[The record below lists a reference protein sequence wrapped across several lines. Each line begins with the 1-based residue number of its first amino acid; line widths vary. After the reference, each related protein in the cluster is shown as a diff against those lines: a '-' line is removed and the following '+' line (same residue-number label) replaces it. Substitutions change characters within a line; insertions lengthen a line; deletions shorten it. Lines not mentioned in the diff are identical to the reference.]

1 MVNILVVEDD
11 RIVARDIRQ
20 QLEAMGHAVT
30 AMTADGADAAALA
43 SASKADIVLMDIR
56 LAGPVDG
63 IQAAQTIRE
72 QCDIPVIFL
81 TAYADDETIRRANL
95 TEPFGYLLKPFETT
109 QLRTVVEMALYKHAA
124 ERRLR
129 QSERRYAATL
139 ASIGDAVIVV
149 DPGAVVSYLNPVA
162 LRLTGWTSA
171 EVAGRPL
178 EEVFRIVEETT
189 REPLRSTALEVLQ
202 DPEQGAPL
210 VRNALLLSR
219 TGEEWPVEEQSTPLA
234 GDREPSAG
242 AVLVFRELSRRRA
255 MEHALRVAH
264 RELGKASLLT
274 SMGEV
279 TASIAHE
286 VNQPLAAI
294 VTNASAGLNWLRKAA
309 PEIEEARQCLER
321 IKSDGSRAGE
331 VIASL
336 RALVKSAASSVDVLD
351 VQSLVLQAVE
361 LMRPELDRHAVRL
374 QVQFPHQRP
383 QVLADR
389 VQIQQVLINL
399 IANAIDAM
407 AERTTGGRSLD
418 ISMRTEAAASRVHL
432 AIGDTGSGLPPGAA
446 NDIFKPFFTTKAD
459 GMGMGLSICR
469 TIVEAHGGTLVAA
482 PRLPCGAVLAFDL
495 PLAAGIASHPAT
507 G

>member
-1 MVNILVVEDD
+1 MARILIVEDD

-20 QLEAMGHAVT
+20 QLEAMGHTVT
-30 AMTADGADAAALA
+30 GTTADGADAPALA
-43 SASKADIVLMDIR
+43 RTSNADLVLMDIR

-63 IQAAQTIRE
+63 IQAARAIRE

-95 TEPFGYLLKPFETT
+95 TEPFGYLLKPFETI
-109 QLRTVVEMALYKHAA
+109 QLRTAVEMAVYKHGA

-149 DPGAVVSYLNPVA
+149 DTSAAISYINPVA
-162 LRLTGWTSA
+162 QRLTGWAVGEA
-171 EVAGRPL
+171 EGRPL
-178 EEVFRIVEETT
+178 DEVFHVIDETT
-189 REPLRSTALEVLQ
+189 RAPLPSTALDVLR
-202 DPEQGAPL
+202 DPAQGGKL
-210 VRNALLLSR
+210 VRAALLLSR
-219 TGEEWPVEEQSTPLA
+219 TGAEWPVEEQSTPLA
-234 GDREPSAG
+234 GERETSAG

-255 MEHALRVAH
+255 MERALREAH
-264 RELGKASLLT
+264 GELAKASLLT

-286 VNQPLAAI
+286 INQPLGAI
-294 VTNASAGLNWLRKAA
+294 VTSASAGLNWLQKAS
-309 PEIEEARQCLER
+309 PDLDEARLCLHR
-321 IKSDGSRAGE
+321 IKADGSRAAE

-336 RALVKSAASSVDVLD
+336 RALVKGAGSAAAELD
-351 VQSLVLQAVE
+351 LQSLVLQVVE

-374 QVQFPHQRP
+374 QVQFSESRPH
-383 QVLADR
+383 VLADR

-407 AERTTGGRSLD
+407 AAQPTGARNLSIGLRTGMADGKVLLSV
-418 ISMRTEAAASRVHL
+418 A
-432 AIGDTGSGLPPGAA
+432 DTGTGLPPDIAG
-446 NDIFKPFFTTKAD
+446 IFKPFFTTKAD

-469 TIVEAHGGTLVAA
+469 TIIEAHGGSLAA
-482 PRLPCGAVLAFDL
+482 TPMLPHGALLTFDL
-495 PLAAGIASHPAT
+495 PLAAGMPPSTVA
-507 G
+507 

>member
-1 MVNILVVEDD
+1 MANILIVEDD

-20 QLEAMGHAVT
+20 QLEAMGHTVAG
-30 AMTADGADAAALA
+30 MTADGAQAPALA
-43 SASKADIVLMDIR
+43 RSAGADLVLMDIR
-56 LAGPVDG
+56 LAGAVDG
-63 IQAAQTIRE
+63 IQAARAIRE

-95 TEPFGYLLKPFETT
+95 TEPFGYLLKPFETS
-109 QLRTVVEMALYKHAA
+109 QLRTVVEMAVYKHAA

-149 DPGAVVSYLNPVA
+149 DPGALVSYINPVA
-162 LRLTGWTSA
+162 LRLTGWPAGKA
-171 EVAGRPL
+171 EGQPL
-178 EEVFRIVEETT
+178 DAVFRVVDETM
-189 REPLRSTALEVLQ
+189 RSPLRCTALDVLR
-202 DPEQGAPL
+202 DPAQGGQL
-210 VRNALLLSR
+210 VRTALLLSR

-234 GDREPSAG
+234 GERETSAG
-242 AVLVFRELSRRRA
+242 AVLVFRELSGRRA
-255 MEHALRVAH
+255 MERALRHAH

-286 VNQPLAAI
+286 INQPLAAI
-294 VTNASAGLNWLRKAA
+294 VTNASAGLNWLRKAP
-309 PEIEEARQCLER
+309 PELDETRQCLER
-321 IKSDGSRAGE
+321 IKADGSRAAD

-336 RALVKSAASSVDVLD
+336 RNLVKSAGTSVAELD
-351 VQSLVLQAVE
+351 LQSLLRQAVE
-361 LMRPELDRHAVRL
+361 LMRPEIDRHGVRL
-374 QVQFPHQRP
+374 QVQSRDTLP

-407 AERTTGGRSLD
+407 AAQPPGARSLT
-418 ISMRTEAAASRVHL
+418 ISLRIDPAAGKVHL
-432 AIGDTGSGLPPGAA
+432 AVADTGTGLPPGAA
-446 NDIFKPFFTTKAD
+446 ADIFKPFFTTKAD
-459 GMGMGLSICR
+459 GMGMGLAICR
-469 TIVEAHGGTLVAA
+469 TIVEAHGGSLAA
-482 PRLPCGAVLAFDL
+482 TPMLPHGTVLTFDL
-495 PLAAGIASHPAT
+495 PLAAGMPPAAPP

>member
-20 QLEAMGHAVT
+20 QLEAMGHVVSGL
-30 AMTADGADAAALA
+30 TADGTEAVALA
-43 SASKADIVLMDIR
+43 STSKADVVLMDIR

-63 IQAAQTIRE
+63 IQAAQAIRE
-72 QCDIPVIFL
+72 QCDVPVIFL

-149 DPGAVVSYLNPVA
+149 DPGAVVSYINPVA

-171 EVAGRPL
+171 EAEGRQL
-178 EEVFRIVEETT
+178 EEVFCIIEETT
-189 REPLRSTALEVLQ
+189 RESLRSTALEVLR
-202 DPEQGAPL
+202 DPEQGTQL

-234 GDREPSAG
+234 GDREASGG

-255 MEHALRVAH
+255 MERALRVAH
-264 RELGKASLLT
+264 QELGKASLLT
-274 SMGEV
+274 SMGEM

-294 VTNASAGLNWLRKAA
+294 VTNASAGLNWLRRTT
-309 PEIEEARQCLER
+309 PEIHEARQCLER

-336 RALVKSAASSVDVLD
+336 RALVKSSASSVDVLD
-351 VQSLVLQAVE
+351 VQSLVVQAIE
-361 LMRPELDRHAVRL
+361 LMRPELDRHGVRL
-374 QVQFPHQRP
+374 QAQFPERRP

-399 IANAIDAM
+399 ISNAIDAM
-407 AERTTGGRSLD
+407 AERPIGGRCLD
-418 ISMRTEAAASRVHL
+418 ISMRADSGTSRVHL
-432 AIGDTGSGLPPGAA
+432 AIGDTGSGLPAGAA
-446 NDIFKPFFTTKAD
+446 NDIFKPFFTTKPD

-469 TIVEAHGGTLVAA
+469 TIVEAHGGTLAAA
-482 PRLPCGAVLAFDL
+482 PRLPCGVMLAFDL
-495 PLAAGIASHPAT
+495 PLAAGMASTPAQV
-507 G
+507 